1 MTTSLNS
8 HKGSSNKAREELVC
22 VEFSLVTL
30 RALGVWV
37 TKATEL
43 SFEAI
48 HQHVDS
54 HGHLRWHHSK
64 NVDKLVQYLEP
75 KGYSYAEVMEKD
87 KRSLI
92 LTLNTH
98 ACN

>member
-1 MTTSLNS
+1 M
-8 HKGSSNKAREELVC
+8 C
-22 VEFSLVTL
+22 VKFSLVTL
-30 RALGVWV
+30 SALRVWV
-37 TKATEL
+37 TEANDL

-48 HQHVDS
+48 HQNVDS
-54 HGHLRWHHSK
+54 HGHLRWYHSI

-75 KGYSYAEVMEKD
+75 KGYNCAEVMEKD

>member
-1 MTTSLNS
+1 M
-8 HKGSSNKAREELVC
+8 C
-22 VEFSLVTL
+22 VKFSLVTL
-30 RALGVWV
+30 SALRVWV
-37 TKATEL
+37 TEANDL

-48 HQHVDS
+48 HQ
-54 HGHLRWHHSK
+54 

-75 KGYSYAEVMEKD
+75 KGYNCAEVMEKD